1 MGMTTYVAIWGLFV
15 CLCMLYGGLS
25 IKISWGTR
33 ASTMQMNLFDVYFP
47 LVDDSCT
54 EWGKLFSPFP
64 VLTHRLESWWKLILF
79 WMLLPLLCTPFV
91 YFTNYLC
98 DNMLSK
104 LIWKY
109 YSKLKNPIV
118 KPLIL
123 QSVYLM
129 NEGRHL
135 ANHWAVTTGW

>member
-1 MGMTTYVAIWGLFV
+1 
-15 CLCMLYGGLS
+15 
-25 IKISWGTR
+25 
-33 ASTMQMNLFDVYFP
+33 
-47 LVDDSCT
+47 
-54 EWGKLFSPFP
+54 
-64 VLTHRLESWWKLILF
+64 
-79 WMLLPLLCTPFV
+79 MLLTLLCTPFV

-109 YSKLKNPIV
+109 YSKLKNPII
-118 KPLIL
+118 KALIL

-135 ANHWAVTTGW
+135 ANY